1 TSYLCSPG
9 VGCSGKT
16 MEVEAGRPTWS
27 RPVEFTLAGIGC
39 AVGLGNIWRFPYLC
53 YRSGGGAF
61 LVPYLLM
68 LVLLGIPLLYME
80 LTVGQYLRKGPVHAM
95 ANVCPLLKGVGV
107 AMVAISF
114 IMCTYYNVI
123 ITWALYY
130 LFSSFQSQLP
140 WQSCNNT
147 WNRANCTDRAT
158 NTSTSAST
166 ASQQFFN
173 YRVLERTDG
182 VEEPGSLRWELFL
195 LLLLAWILVYL
206 CIFKGV
212 KSTGKVVYFTALFPY
227 VILVALLINN
237 VQLPGA
243 ASGIQF
249 FIVPEWEKL
258 LSVEVWINAAA
269 QIFNSIGIGFGSLM
283 AMASYNNFSNSVL
296 KDTLAIAITN
306 SMTSILSGFVI
317 FSALGYMSY
326 LQNIPVSEIAVDGP
340 GLVFVVYPQ
349 AFLSMPV
356 APMWAVFF
364 FFMLLCLGLDS
375 QFAMVEVMI
384 TSLLDGYSE
393 PLLSFFRRN
402 ELLVLAVCTGMFL
415 LGIPHV
421 MQVGIYVFQ
430 LMDHYTA
437 IVSIMFLAFFEV
449 VAICW
454 LYGRS
459 THTVEMMGRKPGMFF
474 RLCWMVICPV
484 LIAVILVF
492 SVIQFKPARYENY
505 VYPAWAQGIG
515 WLIAMAS
522 IIWIPLAALHTLWV
536 LPGSF
541 SEVIRR
547 SVSTRPSTFLPRLS
561 FTQPISKSLQSSVH
575 SLLYS
580 NPSQPAWKGRE
591 FSYDLSSPSYS
602 KGRGETHNRQQ
613 TKDEI
618 HLNAKPVT
626 HSQMIILTF

>member
-1 TSYLCSPG
+1 MAGEL
-9 VGCSGKT
+9 
-16 MEVEAGRPTWS
+16 EAGRLTWS
-27 RPVEFTLAGIGC
+27 RQIEFTLAGIGC

-80 LTVGQYLRKGPVHAM
+80 LTVGQYLKKGPVHAM
-95 ANVCPLLKGVGV
+95 TKVCPLLKGVGM
-107 AMVAISF
+107 ATVAISF

-147 WNRANCTDRAT
+147 WNRPNCTDYAT
-158 NTSTSAST
+158 TSSSTST

-173 YRVLERTDG
+173 YKMLERTSG
-182 VEEPGSLRWELFL
+182 VEETGSMRWELFL
-195 LLLLAWILVYL
+195 LLLLAWLLVYL

-243 ASGIQF
+243 AAGIRF

-258 LSVEVWINAAA
+258 LSVEVWVNAAA

-283 AMASYNNFSNSVL
+283 AMASYNSFNNNVL

-306 SMTSILSGFVI
+306 SLTSILAGFVI
-317 FSALGYMSY
+317 FSAFGYMSY

-349 AFLSMPV
+349 AFVTMPV

-375 QFAMVEVMI
+375 QFAMVEVMV
-384 TSLLDGYSE
+384 TSLMDSYSK
-393 PLLSFFRRN
+393 PLLKYLRKK
-402 ELLVLAVCTGMFL
+402 ELLVLVVCSAAFL

-454 LYGRS
+454 FYGVRRLS
-459 THTVEMMGRKPGMFF
+459 SNLEEMTGKKPSIFF
-474 RLCWMVICPV
+474 RVCWILICPLLV
-484 LIAVILVF
+484 TIILVF

-515 WLIAMAS
+515 WVIALAS
-522 IIWIPLAALHTLWV
+522 IVWIPLAALHTLWV
-536 LPGSF
+536 LPGSLTEKLRKSIRPF
-541 SEVIRR
+541 ALDEAKLSPYYLQKRGVLEVTSNLAVI
-547 SVSTRPSTFLPRLS
+547 SSIVPLPEKP
-561 FTQPISKSLQSSVH
+561 PI
-575 SLLYS
+575 
-580 NPSQPAWKGRE
+580 
-591 FSYDLSSPSYS
+591 
-602 KGRGETHNRQQ
+602 Q
-613 TKDEI
+613 TN
-618 HLNAKPVT
+618 L
-626 HSQMIILTF
+626 